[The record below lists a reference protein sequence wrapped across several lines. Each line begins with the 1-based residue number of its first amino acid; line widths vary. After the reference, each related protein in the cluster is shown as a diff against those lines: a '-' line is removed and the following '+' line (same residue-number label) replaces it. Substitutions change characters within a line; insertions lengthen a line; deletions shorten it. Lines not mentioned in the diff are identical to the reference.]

1 MNLPWVAGT
10 VRARLLLRHRLGRDR
25 ALEAAACTTFPE
37 ALALLGSAGYR
48 DELQAATNLAS
59 AQRALAAT
67 LLLRLRVLAAWLPP
81 EGASVLRA
89 LAGWFELVNI
99 QERLASFVGGP
110 PPRPF
115 DLGSLSTAWNTLSQA
130 QTPAELRASLA
141 RSIWG
146 DPRGERPE
154 QMHVSLRL
162 ALAGRVAAT
171 APELARLADGAVA
184 LLVARMLFA
193 EGRPL
198 AQLLADRRL
207 RRLGRTWQAA
217 PTFTELVARLP
228 AEASWP
234 LAGIERAEDLWRGEL
249 GWWLESER
257 VGQRLLRNAGDS
269 RRAVIGAALL
279 LTVDARHASTALGL
293 AALGGDPELQEVL
306 AATP

>member
-1 MNLPWVAGT
+1 MSLPWVAGT

-25 ALEAAACTTFPE
+25 ALEAAACTTFRE

-48 DELQAATNLAS
+48 DELQAATDLAS

-99 QERLASFVGGP
+99 QERLAWFAGGP

-115 DLGSLSTAWNTLSQA
+115 DLGSLSSAWNALSQA
-130 QTPAELRASLA
+130 QTPAELQASLA
-141 RSIWG
+141 RSVWG

-154 QMHVSLRL
+154 QVHVSLRL
-162 ALAGRVAAT
+162 ALAERVAAT

-184 LLVARMLFA
+184 LLVARELFA

-198 AQLLADRRL
+198 ELLADRRL
-207 RRLGRTWQAA
+207 RRLGRRWQAA
-217 PTFTELVARLP
+217 PTFTELVACLRP
-228 AEASWP
+228 QASWP
-234 LAGIERAEDLWRGEL
+234 LAGIDRAEDLWRGEL
-249 GWWLESER
+249 RWWLEAER

-293 AALGGDPELQEVL
+293 AALGGDPELREVL

>member
-1 MNLPWVAGT
+1 MSLPWVAGT

-25 ALEAAACTTFPE
+25 ALEPAACTTFPE

-48 DELQAATNLAS
+48 DELQAATDLAS

-99 QERLASFVGGP
+99 QERLAWFAGGP

-115 DLGSLSTAWNTLSQA
+115 DLGSLSSAWNALSQA
-130 QTPAELRASLA
+130 QTPAELQASLA
-141 RSIWG
+141 RSVWG

-154 QMHVSLRL
+154 QVHVSLRL
-162 ALAGRVAAT
+162 ALAERVAAT

-184 LLVARMLFA
+184 LLVARELFA

-198 AQLLADRRL
+198 ELLADRRL
-207 RRLGRTWQAA
+207 RRLGRRWQAA
-217 PTFTELVARLP
+217 PTFTELVACLRP
-228 AEASWP
+228 QASWP
-234 LAGIERAEDLWRGEL
+234 LAGIDRAEDLWRGEL
-249 GWWLESER
+249 GWWLEAER

-293 AALGGDPELQEVL
+293 AALGGDPELREVL

>member
-1 MNLPWVAGT
+1 MSLPWVAGT

-37 ALALLGSAGYR
+37 ALALLGSAAYR
-48 DELQAATNLAS
+48 DELQAATDLAS

-99 QERLASFVGGP
+99 QERLAWFAGGP

-115 DLGSLSTAWNTLSQA
+115 DLGSLSSAWNALSQA
-130 QTPAELRASLA
+130 QTPAELQASLA
-141 RSIWG
+141 RSVWG

-154 QMHVSLRL
+154 QVHVSLRL
-162 ALAGRVAAT
+162 ALAERVAAT
-171 APELARLADGAVA
+171 APELAPLADGAVA
-184 LLVARMLFA
+184 LLVARELFA

-198 AQLLADRRL
+198 ELLADRRL
-207 RRLGRTWQAA
+207 RRLGRRWQAA
-217 PTFTELVARLP
+217 PTFTELVACLP
-228 AEASWP
+228 PQASWP
-234 LAGIERAEDLWRGEL
+234 LAGIDRAEDLWRGEL
-249 GWWLESER
+249 GWWLEAER

-293 AALGGDPELQEVL
+293 AALGGDPELREVL

>member
-1 MNLPWVAGT
+1 MSLPWVAGT

-48 DELQAATNLAS
+48 DELQAATDLAS

-99 QERLASFVGGP
+99 QERLAWFAGGP

-115 DLGSLSTAWNTLSQA
+115 DLGSLSSAWNALSQA
-130 QTPAELRASLA
+130 QTPAELQASLA
-141 RSIWG
+141 RSVWG

-154 QMHVSLRL
+154 QVHVSLRL
-162 ALAGRVAAT
+162 ALAERVAAT

-184 LLVARMLFA
+184 LLVARELFA

-198 AQLLADRRL
+198 ELLADRRL
-207 RRLGRTWQAA
+207 RRLGRRWQAA
-217 PTFTELVARLP
+217 PTFTELVACLRP
-228 AEASWP
+228 QASWP
-234 LAGIERAEDLWRGEL
+234 LAGIDRAEDLWRGEL
-249 GWWLESER
+249 GWWLEAER

-293 AALGGDPELQEVL
+293 AALGGDPELREVL